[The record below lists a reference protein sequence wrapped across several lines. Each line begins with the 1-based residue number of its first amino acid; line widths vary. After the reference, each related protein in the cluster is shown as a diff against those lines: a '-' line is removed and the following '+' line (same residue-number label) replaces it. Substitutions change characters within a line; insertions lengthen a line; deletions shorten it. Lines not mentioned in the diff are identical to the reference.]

1 MSKFS
6 GRKNAAVAAND
17 TSALETESQQCLL
30 SLSPSVSLGVAFAF
44 ALEDESKRDIAAEKG
59 KESAQYF
66 QLPWDFSSVSVC
78 PRKIAVYNLLYP
90 ELELLTYW
98 ATGGFI
104 RMSFSVY
111 EEGDPRRKYVR

>member
-1 MSKFS
+1 MP
-6 GRKNAAVAAND
+6 RWRRTIRARA
-17 TSALETESQQCLL
+17 SALEIESQQCL
-30 SLSPSVSLGVAFAF
+30 PPSLGVAFAF
-44 ALEDESKRDIAAEKG
+44 ALEDESKRDIAAERG

-66 QLPWDFSSVSVC
+66 QLPWDFSSSVSVC

-104 RMSFSVY
+104 RMSFSLY